1 MGGIFSDGEKF
12 FMIEKSEIRAAMRV
26 RRKAVT
32 PVARDAVGRALSK
45 RLFAECPELGSV
57 ISKKGLIAVYL
68 ASKDEID
75 LADFI
80 SAAQSFG
87 CTLVAPR
94 WNGTEYELVKVGA
107 PETLVKGP
115 HGILEPPAG
124 SVVRPEDVR
133 AWLVPGL
140 AFTKDGGRLGYGG
153 GWYDRLLV
161 KAPKRAVKIGI
172 AYTFQLVDELPTE
185 PHDIRLTSIVN
196 CDDLADLKPLIVSP
210 GEVERKPSF
219 WTLKLGPDSR
229 VADAAQA
236 QLAARPCTW
245 GVGLW
250 PSDEVESVAKRCA
263 EILTGAFQCASANLL
278 PTDTMGGIHRLDYYG
293 DLEDVDALMQI
304 EEEFQCNI
312 PTDKLQPEQTFAEF
326 VELVFSERGKA
337 VRPKKSH
344 GPICHFLGKMCLW
357 ALIAIFFALPVIV
370 PLDLIRRCLGA
381 QRCLTDV
388 MLLEMLILAV
398 MICLFIDSRRNA
410 PQEKRRRHWEKCHP
424 GDSPIRR

>member
-1 MGGIFSDGEKF
+1 MS
-12 FMIEKSEIRAAMRV
+12 EKSEIRAAMRV

-45 RLFAECPELGSV
+45 RLFAECPELGPV

-94 WNGTEYELVKVGA
+94 WNGSEYELVKVGA

-124 SVVRPEDVR
+124 SVVRPEDIR

-236 QLAARPCTW
+236 Q
-245 GVGLW
+245 
-250 PSDEVESVAKRCA
+250 
-263 EILTGAFQCASANLL
+263 I
-278 PTDTMGGIHRLDYYG
+278 
-293 DLEDVDALMQI
+293 
-304 EEEFQCNI
+304 
-312 PTDKLQPEQTFAEF
+312 
-326 VELVFSERGKA
+326 
-337 VRPKKSH
+337 
-344 GPICHFLGKMCLW
+344 LGKMCLW

-410 PQEKRRRHWEKCHP
+410 PQEKRRRHWEKCHS
-424 GDSPIRR
+424 GDSPIESRGKSL